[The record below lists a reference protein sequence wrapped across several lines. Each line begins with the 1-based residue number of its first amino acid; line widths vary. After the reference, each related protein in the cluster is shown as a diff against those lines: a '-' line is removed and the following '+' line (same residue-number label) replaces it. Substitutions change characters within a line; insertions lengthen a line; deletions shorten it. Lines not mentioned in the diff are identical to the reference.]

1 MTSGTE
7 ARSPLADARL
17 AGILYLVIILCAGFS
32 EGYVR
37 SGLVVPGDAAATADN
52 IRASEWLFRV
62 GFATDL
68 VAFLSDVAL
77 AVVFYVLLKPVSTTL
92 SLLAASFRLA
102 QATILGIN
110 MLHHFAPLLLLSGA
124 GYLGAFDPAQL
135 DALAMLSLEGHKYG
149 YLIGQMFFGL
159 HCGLLG
165 FLLFKS
171 GYFPRVLGVLLVTA
185 GLGYLGDGLTFFLL
199 PDQAAR
205 VSPVY
210 LTPVVVAEL
219 SLCLWL
225 LVRGGSVTRVVRE
238 AVA

>member
-7 ARSPLADARL
+7 ARSALADARL

-37 SGLVVPGDAAATADN
+37 SGLVVPGDAATTADN

-77 AVVFYVLLKPVSTTL
+77 AMVFYVLLKPVSTTL
-92 SLLAASFRLA
+92 SLLAAAFRLA

-165 FLLFKS
+165 YLLFKS

-199 PDQAAR
+199 PDQAAT

-225 LVRGGSVTRVVRE
+225 LVRGGAVTRVVRE